1 MEYCEMEEQ
10 EQRASIERQ
19 IKYLLNNLDITKLR
33 RVVWY
38 IMKIMV

>member
-1 MEYCEMEEQ
+1 MEYCEMTEQ
-10 EQRASIERQ
+10 EQRASVERQ
-19 IKYLLNNLDITKLR
+19 IKYLLNNLDIAKLR